1 MTDRC
6 SSSWPKRRLLPP
18 ESLSFSTALTR
29 GHRSMTMNTPHYI
42 AGRWAAGEGTD
53 VLSVADPSLAQ
64 PFAELRAAS
73 TAQVDLAVAA
83 ARKALPA
90 WKNSSA
96 VERAR
101 YLRGFAEALAG
112 RRDALI
118 KLQMRNNGKPR
129 HEAEVDIDDAV
140 ATFVYYADLAA
151 GLADQQNR
159 PVALAATGFSS
170 HTRLEAI
177 GVVGLIVPWNFPLVT
192 SAWKIAPALAAGCTL
207 VLKPSEVTPLIEL
220 VYGQI
225 AGELG
230 LPAGVLNIVG
240 GKAEVGAALSAHPGL
255 DKLSFTGSNA
265 VGSRVMHSAAEHCR
279 PVTLELGGK
288 SAIIVFDDCDIDQA
302 IEWIIAGICWNSGQM
317 CSATSR
323 LLIQNGIAGALLPRL
338 ADALNA
344 LRIGSP
350 LDEEIDMGPLS
361 SEAQWHK
368 VGEYFAIGQRE
379 QLNCLA
385 GGKTLAR
392 QGWLVAPTLYV
403 DVPTDSRLWNEE
415 IFGPVLCARRF
426 DNEAHAIALAN
437 DSRFGLVAT
446 VASADLQRAERVA
459 AGLEVGHVWINS
471 IQAVFVETSWGGT
484 KGSGIGREL
493 GPWGLA
499 AYQSVKHVTR
509 RFT

>member
-1 MTDRC
+1 
-6 SSSWPKRRLLPP
+6 
-18 ESLSFSTALTR
+18 
-29 GHRSMTMNTPHYI
+29 MNTPHYI
-42 AGRWAAGEGTD
+42 AGHWVAGEGSDTLN
-53 VLSVADPSLAQ
+53 VFDPCLAQ

-73 TAQVDLAVAA
+73 TAQVDQAVAA
-83 ARKALPA
+83 ARQALGG
-90 WKNSSA
+90 WKTSA
-96 VERAR
+96 PTERAR
-101 YLRGFAEALAG
+101 YLRGFADAIAA
-112 RRDALI
+112 RRDMLI
-118 KLQMRNNGKPR
+118 ELQMRNNGKPR
-129 HEAEVDIDDAV
+129 HEAEVDLDDAV
-140 ATFVYYADLAA
+140 ATFSYYADLAE
-151 GLADQQNR
+151 GLTERQNR
-159 PVALAATGFSS
+159 PVALAAPGFSS

-220 VYGQI
+220 TYGEI
-225 AGELG
+225 ASELG

-240 GKAEVGAALSAHPGL
+240 GKAEVGATLSAHPGL

-265 VGSRVMHSAAEHCR
+265 VGSRVMHSAADHCR
-279 PVTLELGGK
+279 PLTLELGGK
-288 SAIIVFDDCDIDQA
+288 STIIVFDDCDIEQA
-302 IEWIIAGICWNSGQM
+302 VEWIIAGICWNTGQM

-323 LLIQNGIAGALLPRL
+323 LLVHNGIADALLPRL
-338 ADALNA
+338 ADAMKA
-344 LRIGSP
+344 LRVGNP
-350 LDEEIDMGPLS
+350 LCEEADMGPLS
-361 SEAQWHK
+361 SEAQWRK
-368 VGEYFAIGQRE
+368 VGEYLATGQQE

-385 GGKTLAR
+385 GGALLER
-392 QGWLVAPTLYV
+392 QGWFVAPTLYT

-426 DNEAHAIALAN
+426 ASEDEAIALAN

-459 AGLEVGHVWINS
+459 EALEVGHVWINS
-471 IQAVFVETSWGGT
+471 VQAVFVETSWGGG

-509 RFT
+509 CLG